1 MTAGSESR
9 RRESGSSSRSGAAAR
24 DSADREN
31 TRKKVAAAAAR
42 PGDKKGA
49 AGKTATATV
58 TAAVSESK
66 MTTTT
71 AAVSESKK
79 TTTTAAVSESKM
91 TTATAAVSVSR
102 TATTAAA
109 SESKMTTTAAASL
122 SKATTTAETTAK
134 APSNAQPGEAKTAP
148 LPAVRTATANGATVV
163 SAPLPPSLSDPQPAP
178 GYRDDR
184 DLSELVERLR
194 VRGRGVTQS
203 EIDAALPPE
212 STTDERIDLFHD
224 ALESAGVSVVPDSFD
239 GDDEIRDSEDSRA
252 ILTLDDSDDK
262 ALIEER
268 GNLEEED
275 LIRTDDPVRM
285 YLRDMGSVELLSR
298 EGEVAIAKRIEAGR
312 DRMLEALLNSPFPYR
327 KIAEWHESRQSGN
340 THQLREIFDLE
351 ATYGRGEGR
360 GGKSDD
366 DQENILRINE
376 LEEQLAPKMLPLI
389 KLTAD
394 RYRRLQRLQAERIR
408 CMQQGRVISASVESR
423 CANTLKQLSESAGEY
438 HFTMQFLDDL
448 VAELQAAQQ
457 RLLSIESRIW
467 KIVQKHGI
475 SRDDFLER
483 HHGQELNARW
493 VSRARSLSGQEW
505 KNLANKDGAEIRE
518 LRKGLVALANDLVL
532 PIHEFR
538 AIAAEVRAGERAAKR
553 AKAEMVESNLRLVI
567 SIAKKYINRGLQFL
581 DLIQEGNIGLMKA
594 VDKFEYRR
602 GYKFSTY
609 ATWWIRQAITRS
621 IADQARTIRIPV
633 HMIETINKLL
643 RASRQ
648 FLHEVGREPTP
659 EELAER
665 LSMPAEKVRKVLRI
679 AKEPV
684 SLESPVGEEED
695 GQLSDFIEDKSAVI
709 PLDVAIQSNLRQAT
723 TQILTQLTPREERV
737 LRMRF
742 GIGMPSD
749 HTLEEVGSQFS
760 VTRERIRQIEAKALR
775 KLKHPTRS
783 RALRSFLEG

>member
-1 MTAGSESR
+1 MSGNGKEE
-9 RRESGSSSRSGAAAR
+9 RE
-24 DSADREN
+24 
-31 TRKKVAAAAAR
+31 
-42 PGDKKGA
+42 
-49 AGKTATATV
+49 
-58 TAAVSESK
+58 
-66 MTTTT
+66 
-71 AAVSESKK
+71 
-79 TTTTAAVSESKM
+79 
-91 TTATAAVSVSR
+91 
-102 TATTAAA
+102 
-109 SESKMTTTAAASL
+109 L
-122 SKATTTAETTAK
+122 
-134 APSNAQPGEAKTAP
+134 
-148 LPAVRTATANGATVV
+148 L
-163 SAPLPPSLSDPQPAP
+163 
-178 GYRDDR
+178 
-184 DLSELVERLR
+184 ELIDRLR
-194 VRGRGVTQS
+194 ARGRGVTQS

-212 STTDERIDLFHD
+212 STADARVDRFLD
-224 ALESAGVSVVPDSFD
+224 ALESAGIAVVEDSFD
-239 GDDEIRDSEDSRA
+239 GEDSGQEPEESRE
-252 ILTLDDSDDK
+252 ILTMDENEDK
-262 ALIEER
+262 AMVEDR

-312 DRMLEALLNSPFPYR
+312 ERMLAALLLSPFPYR
-327 KIAEWHESRQSGN
+327 KIFEWHESRQRGDVR
-340 THQLREIFDLE
+340 QLREIFDLE
-351 ATYGRGEGR
+351 ATYGRGDTR
-360 GGKSDD
+360 TNKSDD
-366 DQENILRINE
+366 EQENILRINE
-376 LEEQLAPKMLPLI
+376 LEEQLSPTLIPLI

-394 RYRRLQRLQAERIR
+394 RYRRLQKLQTERIR
-408 CMQQGRVISASVESR
+408 CLQQGRIIPTSTETR
-423 CANTLKQLSESAGEY
+423 YRNTIKQLSESAGEY
-438 HFTMQFLDDL
+438 HFTLQFLDDL
-448 VAELQAAQQ
+448 VAELQIAQQ

-467 KIVQKHGI
+467 KIVQKHDIKRGE
-475 SRDDFLER
+475 FLER
-483 HHGQELNARW
+483 HHGQEMNARW
-493 VSRARSLSGQEW
+493 VSRARSLSEKKW
-505 KNLANKDGAEIRE
+505 KDLANQDGNEIRE
-518 LRKGLVALANDLVL
+518 LRKGLVVLANELIL

-538 AIAAEVRAGERAAKR
+538 HIATEVRAGEREAKR

-665 LSMPAEKVRKVLRI
+665 LSMPAEKVRKVMRI

-749 HTLEEVGSQFS
+749 HTLEEVGLQFS